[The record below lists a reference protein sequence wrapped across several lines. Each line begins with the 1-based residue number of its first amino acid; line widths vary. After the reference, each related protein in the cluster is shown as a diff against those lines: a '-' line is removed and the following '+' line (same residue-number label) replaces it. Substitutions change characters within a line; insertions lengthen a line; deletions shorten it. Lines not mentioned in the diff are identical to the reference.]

1 MWGPTAVFVLTLGA
15 VPLNRKNLVM
25 VLAAGAQERLGM
37 VRDWLIGHN
46 RLIMAIVLGVL
57 GVVIVGQGWAAV
69 AG

>member
-1 MWGPTAVFVLTLGA
+1 MS
-15 VPLNRKNLVM
+15 
-25 VLAAGAQERLGM
+25 
-37 VRDWLIGHN
+37 HN